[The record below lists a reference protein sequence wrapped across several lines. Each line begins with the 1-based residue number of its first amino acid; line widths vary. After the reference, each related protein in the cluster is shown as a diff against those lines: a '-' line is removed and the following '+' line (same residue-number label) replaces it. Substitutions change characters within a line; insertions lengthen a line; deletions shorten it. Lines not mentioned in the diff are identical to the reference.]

1 MTPDRHRILLADDV
15 ALFRAALR
23 SALEDEAGFTIVGET
38 VDVESTV
45 AAMVEH
51 KPQLAVVDVHLPGG
65 GGFEAC
71 TRAIDLGLETRVVIL
86 APDRDV
92 QLLLQTLEAGAIGF
106 ATRQGQLADLVAALH
121 DVAGGEVSVPPRM
134 LGSLLH
140 ELINRRRA
148 VDVGRDRLARLSTR
162 EREVLCLLGEGNDH
176 ESIAR
181 SLVISPQTARTHIQ
195 NVLNKLEVHSRVE
208 AVALALE
215 HGAVS

>member
-1 MTPDRHRILLADDV
+1 MRASRPRILLADEF

-23 SALEDEAGFTIVGET
+23 VALEEEGGFSVVDET
-38 VDVESTV
+38 VDVCSTL
-45 AAMVEH
+45 AAIARH
-51 KPQLAVVDVHLPGG
+51 KPALALVDVDLPGG
-65 GGFEAC
+65 GGVAVC
-71 TRAIDLGLETRVVIL
+71 TGVIDNGHPTRVVLL

-92 QLLLQTLEAGAIGF
+92 ETLMQGLEAGAIGF
-106 ATRQGQLADLVAALH
+106 ATRQGRLADLVASLAS
-121 DVAGGEVSVPPRM
+121 VVGGEVSVPPRM

-148 VDVGRDRLARLSTR
+148 EDARRDRLARLSAR
-162 EREVLCLLGEGNDH
+162 EREVLSLLGVGSDH

-181 SLVISPQTARTHIQ
+181 ALVISPQTARTHIQ

-215 HGAVS
+215 YRTVG